1 MEREAT
7 EEIIDFREMS
17 TDLVVESD
25 PEVVESDVE
34 MGTIVPRDEA
44 EVIALDDVDGS
55 GVEEEKSVSEDATLS
70 SLDINAEQTEAQ
82 KIQIHRLWLTG
93 GFKSGTCYRRRR

>member
-1 MEREAT
+1 LSIEEQEGPETEDSEYVHPSEVMEREAT

-34 MGTIVPRDEA
+34 MGI
-44 EVIALDDVDGS
+44 
-55 GVEEEKSVSEDATLS
+55 
-70 SLDINAEQTEAQ
+70 
-82 KIQIHRLWLTG
+82 
-93 GFKSGTCYRRRR
+93 

>member
-1 MEREAT
+1 MKR
-7 EEIIDFREMS
+7 
-17 TDLVVESD
+17 
-25 PEVVESDVE
+25 
-34 MGTIVPRDEA
+34 

-93 GFKSGTCYRRRR
+93 GFKKRNLLPQKEMNLVSKSS